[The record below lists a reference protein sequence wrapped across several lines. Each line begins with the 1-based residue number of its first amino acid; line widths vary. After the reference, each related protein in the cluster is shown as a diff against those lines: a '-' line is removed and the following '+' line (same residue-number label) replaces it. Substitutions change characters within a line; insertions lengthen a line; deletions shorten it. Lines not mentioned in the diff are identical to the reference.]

1 MLFLATSRA
10 ASLLLADP
18 SYSSDLPRDMGRAT
32 SLSRI
37 FMNNILCLYATRTNI
52 ISSDLHSKPKQ
63 EAEGYPPPFTN
74 EEAGE
79 VVRSRSQ

>member
-37 FMNNILCLYATRTNI
+37 FMNNILCL
-52 ISSDLHSKPKQ
+52 
-63 EAEGYPPPFTN
+63 
-74 EEAGE
+74 
-79 VVRSRSQ
+79 